1 MNKPDQAPAAKCD
14 AQDLAFNWHA
24 AAHALGAAPA
34 TQLRQQFDEA
44 RRRMDPA
51 DVEGGFRAFAAGL
64 LQHGLIPMSDYV
76 AVFGGQAL
84 HCLSWDQGRFV
95 AMDTV
100 ADASA
105 LVRRYSRAKHG
116 SIEDIRY
123 LAALVIRA
131 LSAAIDDPHNPW
143 RRLFET
149 AGQRGESVAMM
160 TTGWRNVPSTANV
173 LYALVVQHINVKLAG
188 LGLPTIVEVKLPR
201 IAPPCE
207 DYASLSTE
215 ERQRISLTQDHVIPA
230 SNLYRW
236 SAVHVI
242 FGDDVLVTGSTADKV
257 FAHSMRSGA
266 RSFRAIYP
274 LALDP
279 GVALLDPAVEERLN
293 TVEVTGAFD
302 ERVAAFLSHPDNV
315 PILRSLRLVFGAQNR
330 AQLKLHLERIPS
342 RNWLALYVSALN
354 NEFLR
359 QPACRES
366 LDLLRQHLTREQLLD
381 SDGTPQLRWLQQGPR
396 P

>member
-1 MNKPDQAPAAKCD
+1 MNKPDQALALKCD
-14 AQDLAFNWHA
+14 AQSLAYDWHA
-24 AAHALGAAPA
+24 AAHVLDTASA
-34 TQLRQQFDEA
+34 TLLRQHFDEA

-51 DVEGGFRAFAAGL
+51 DVEGGFREFSARL
-64 LQHGLIPMSDYV
+64 LQRGLIPISDYV

-84 HCLSWDQGRFV
+84 HCLTWEHSRF
-95 AMDTV
+95 ADMHTG

-105 LVRRYSRAKHG
+105 LARRYSRAKHG

-123 LAALVIRA
+123 LASLVIHA
-131 LSAAIDDPHNPW
+131 LSAALDDPHNPW

-149 AGQRGESVAMM
+149 AGLGGESVAML

-173 LYALVVQHINVKLAG
+173 LYALVVEQINVKLAG
-188 LGLPTIVEVKLPR
+188 LGLPTMIEIKLPR

-230 SNLYRW
+230 SNFYRW

-242 FGDDVLVTGSTADKV
+242 FGDDVLVTGSTADKIFV
-257 FAHSMRSGA
+257 HSMRSGA

-279 GVALLDPAVEERLN
+279 ALALLDPAVEERLN
-293 TVEVTGAFD
+293 KVAVTGAFD
-302 ERVAAFLSHPDNV
+302 ESVADFLSHPDNV
-315 PILRSLRLVFGAQNR
+315 PILRSLRLVFSAQNR
-330 AQLKLHLERIPS
+330 AQLGLHLQRVPA
-342 RNWLALYVSALN
+342 RKWLALYVSALN

-366 LDLLRQHLTREQLLD
+366 LALVRQHLIRQQLLD
-381 SDGTPQLRWLQQGPR
+381 DDGKPQLPWLREGQR